1 MTNQIWSP
9 SKACA
14 DFVADLQ
21 YADIPAAV
29 IDTMKRDTLDWIGC
43 AVGGAA
49 DRSSQPIKVVAD
61 VLGGNSQATSID
73 CGRRNVVLAMS
84 NAYFGHILEM
94 DDVDRDSISHPAT
107 PNLAAAFAAAEFAGK
122 QGKDVLLAAVCGFE
136 IMLRI
141 GAAITPAHYKIFH
154 TTATTGVFG
163 AAMAAGK
170 LLDLDAI
177 QLNWALGNAGTMS
190 AGLWQFLP
198 DGGMS
203 KFLHTGAAAG
213 NGILVAMLA
222 KNGFSGATHILEGKQ
237 GFFAGYA
244 RQEVCYDL
252 FKDFGEKWRAGLIS
266 FKPYPCCRHTHSAID
281 AALDIRRQA
290 AGRGLKTIRLL
301 TYTTANTVAGTR
313 SPATGRQA
321 KFSLAYCV
329 ASTLLRGVPTETSFS
344 DQSVNEADV
353 KALEHRIEV
362 VEDTEIN
369 ACVPRNWPCRIE
381 AVTDDGQE
389 LHAQIWNPTGDPENT
404 LSWDGVALKFQA
416 MTDGI
421 IPANV
426 QDEIIELCKHFDDLD
441 KPSLI
446 FEKINTSFTRK
457 Y

>member
-1 MTNQIWSP
+1 MTNQTWSP

-49 DRSSQPIKVVAD
+49 DRSSQPIKAVAD
-61 VLGGNSQATSID
+61 VLGGNSHATPID
-73 CGRRNVVLAMS
+73 CGRRNVVLAAMS

-266 FKPYPCCRHTHSAID
+266 HSASGW
-281 AALDIRRQA
+281 R
-290 AGRGLKTIRLL
+290 
-301 TYTTANTVAGTR
+301 
-313 SPATGRQA
+313 P
-321 KFSLAYCV
+321 
-329 ASTLLRGVPTETSFS
+329 
-344 DQSVNEADV
+344 
-353 KALEHRIEV
+353 
-362 VEDTEIN
+362 
-369 ACVPRNWPCRIE
+369 
-381 AVTDDGQE
+381 
-389 LHAQIWNPTGDPENT
+389 
-404 LSWDGVALKFQA
+404 
-416 MTDGI
+416 
-421 IPANV
+421 
-426 QDEIIELCKHFDDLD
+426 
-441 KPSLI
+441 
-446 FEKINTSFTRK
+446 
-457 Y
+457 

>member
-1 MTNQIWSP
+1 MTNQTWSP

-49 DRSSQPIKVVAD
+49 DRSSQPIKAVAD

-73 CGRRNVVLAMS
+73 CGRRNVVLAAMS

-213 NGILVAMLA
+213 NGILVACLPKTALAVQPTFWKANRGSLPVMPVRKCAMTSSKTSA
-222 KNGFSGATHILEGKQ
+222 KNG
-237 GFFAGYA
+237 
-244 RQEVCYDL
+244 
-252 FKDFGEKWRAGLIS
+252 
-266 FKPYPCCRHTHSAID
+266 
-281 AALDIRRQA
+281 
-290 AGRGLKTIRLL
+290 
-301 TYTTANTVAGTR
+301 
-313 SPATGRQA
+313 
-321 KFSLAYCV
+321 
-329 ASTLLRGVPTETSFS
+329 VP
-344 DQSVNEADV
+344 
-353 KALEHRIEV
+353 
-362 VEDTEIN
+362 
-369 ACVPRNWPCRIE
+369 
-381 AVTDDGQE
+381 G
-389 LHAQIWNPTGDPENT
+389 
-404 LSWDGVALKFQA
+404 
-416 MTDGI
+416 
-421 IPANV
+421 
-426 QDEIIELCKHFDDLD
+426 
-441 KPSLI
+441 
-446 FEKINTSFTRK
+446 
-457 Y
+457 

>member
-73 CGRRNVVLAMS
+73 CGRRNVVLAAMS

-177 QLNWALGNAGTMS
+177 LKTVESTLSQIRRRRARGTS
-190 AGLWQFLP
+190 GLWP
-198 DGGMS
+198 S
-203 KFLHTGAAAG
+203 
-213 NGILVAMLA
+213 
-222 KNGFSGATHILEGKQ
+222 
-237 GFFAGYA
+237 
-244 RQEVCYDL
+244 
-252 FKDFGEKWRAGLIS
+252 
-266 FKPYPCCRHTHSAID
+266 
-281 AALDIRRQA
+281 
-290 AGRGLKTIRLL
+290 
-301 TYTTANTVAGTR
+301 
-313 SPATGRQA
+313 SP
-321 KFSLAYCV
+321 
-329 ASTLLRGVPTETSFS
+329 
-344 DQSVNEADV
+344 
-353 KALEHRIEV
+353 
-362 VEDTEIN
+362 
-369 ACVPRNWPCRIE
+369 
-381 AVTDDGQE
+381 
-389 LHAQIWNPTGDPENT
+389 
-404 LSWDGVALKFQA
+404 
-416 MTDGI
+416 
-421 IPANV
+421 
-426 QDEIIELCKHFDDLD
+426 
-441 KPSLI
+441 
-446 FEKINTSFTRK
+446 
-457 Y
+457 